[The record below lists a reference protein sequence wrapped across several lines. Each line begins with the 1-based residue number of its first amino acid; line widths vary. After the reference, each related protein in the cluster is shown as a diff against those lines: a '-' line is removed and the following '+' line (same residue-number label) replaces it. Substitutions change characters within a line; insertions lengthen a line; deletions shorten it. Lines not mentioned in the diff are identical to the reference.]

1 MAVKKEK
8 GTIRLE
14 EYVDNDHELR
24 LLLFDALLFIND
36 FAAQVY
42 TLATDVDLIW
52 SHNEILDLLLFL
64 ATEGASRFCCIGF
77 GAIPCS
83 FSGILAAEQAYA
95 FVTDIDSAWTRD
107 EMLHLL
113 FILTTK
119 RTLVYSSYSPPTE
132 HEITLSKEHIWTCY
146 QATRISYTSMSS
158 PICRR

>member
-1 MAVKKEK
+1 MIGREFSRGQVS
-8 GTIRLE
+8 
-14 EYVDNDHELR
+14 
-24 LLLFDALLFIND
+24 LLH
-36 FAAQVY
+36 FAHLATGDDLTAQVY

-83 FSGILAAEQAYA
+83 FSGILAAKQAYA

-132 HEITLSKEHIWTCY
+132 HEITSSTEHIWTYY